1 MTDNVAALVLRDN
14 YLQTQILAMN
24 QLNPHAFL
32 HAHADLI
39 MFLREHAGLSRKLEF
54 LPNDAEI
61 KQRDQAQQGLANP
74 EVAVLLSYSK
84 IHCQS
89 ELLASDL
96 PDDANFLPVLTQYF
110 PSALQQR
117 YADQMSSHYLKR
129 EIIANQLANR
139 VVNRMGISFVQRFST
154 EMDASVADVVRAYWI
169 ASELFDGEARFA
181 QIEALDNRMPAREQ
195 MQLMAAFA
203 RLLNRV
209 ARQLL
214 RHKQPFGDIGAFI
227 ERYRTPVQQLLQQ
240 LPQWVRAEQH
250 PGVQKEEAKLQRF
263 GVFDDADTAF
273 LARLPYAEN
282 SIAILD
288 LAQQQ
293 QRGLA
298 EVGAAYFALSEKLS
312 MGWLYRAIAALPRH
326 NQWQNQACLAVREDI
341 QTLHL
346 LATEKWLTSDGNAE
360 ARAGLESILE
370 KAGQQIS
377 AMQAYEQ
384 TDLAMLS
391 ALARSLLRLLA

>member
-1 MTDNVAALVLRDN
+1 M
-14 YLQTQILAMN
+14 
-24 QLNPHAFL
+24 
-32 HAHADLI
+32 
-39 MFLREHAGLSRKLEF
+39 
-54 LPNDAEI
+54 
-61 KQRDQAQQGLANP
+61 
-74 EVAVLLSYSK
+74 
-84 IHCQS
+84 
-89 ELLASDL
+89 
-96 PDDANFLPVLTQYF
+96 
-110 PSALQQR
+110 
-117 YADQMSSHYLKR
+117 
-129 EIIANQLANR
+129 
-139 VVNRMGISFVQRFST
+139 
-154 EMDASVADVVRAYWI
+154 
-169 ASELFDGEARFA
+169 
-181 QIEALDNRMPAREQ
+181 
-195 MQLMAAFA
+195 
-203 RLLNRV
+203 
-209 ARQLL
+209 
-214 RHKQPFGDIGAFI
+214 
-227 ERYRTPVQQLLQQ
+227 
-240 LPQWVRAEQH
+240 
-250 PGVQKEEAKLQRF
+250 QKEEAKLQRF

-360 ARAGLESILE
+360 ARAGLESILD